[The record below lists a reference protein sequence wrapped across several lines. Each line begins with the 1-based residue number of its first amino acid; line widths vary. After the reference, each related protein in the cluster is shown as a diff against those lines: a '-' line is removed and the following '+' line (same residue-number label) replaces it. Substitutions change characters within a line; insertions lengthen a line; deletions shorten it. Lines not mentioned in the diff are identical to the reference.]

1 MTELSGR
8 VDLVENN
15 IAFLVQDL
23 LSRPTIQTISDF
35 RAVWNQQFD
44 LFENKLEDTVRD
56 LNVLQLLYSNLYGY
70 VISGSFSGTFSGNY
84 IGESF
89 ETISKNLKQ
98 YPSRL
103 YYDSDNTLTGTRYSI
118 GGSNYITKNFTY
130 TSGLLTKI
138 ELSGQ
143 PTPTTSLN
151 KNFHYSGETL
161 TGVTYN

>member
-1 MTELSGR
+1 MTDLSGR

-15 IAFLVQDL
+15 ITFLAQDL

-44 LFENKLEDTVRD
+44 VFENKLEDTVRD
-56 LNVLQLLYSNLYGY
+56 LNVLQILYSNLYGY
-70 VISGSFSGTFSGNY
+70 VLSGTFSGTAGNY

-89 ETISKNLKQ
+89 ETINKNLKQ

-103 YYDSDNTLTGTRYSI
+103 YYDSDNLLTETRYSI
-118 GGSNYITKNFTY
+118 GSSSYITKNFTY
-130 TSGLLTKI
+130 TSGLLTRI
-138 ELSGQ
+138 ELRGE

-151 KNFHYSGETL
+151 KNFHYSGEIL